1 MGPSPMP
8 NGMSALW
15 HASAAFRCAS
25 QGQASISGVYPTF
38 SGCIAVTSMPAA
50 AFNTL
55 MRAHGGFAC
64 APQLE
69 GRPSNGRRS
78 GCTASAQFCRCL
90 QHAIDE
96 RIRAAQ
102 IVSRIGQ
109 SLDRRP
115 IKPLG
120 DCRSRARASASGSPS
135 ASAVSQAC
143 FTT

>member
-64 APQLE
+64 APQHE
-69 GRPSNGRRS
+69 GTAIRGKRETSRRHADHRRLLHGRNRCAVDASVAGLFSDPHYRSEDDHDRARHSRNRPGESLTISPCRGRR
-78 GCTASAQFCRCL
+78 Q
-90 QHAIDE
+90 
-96 RIRAAQ
+96 
-102 IVSRIGQ
+102 
-109 SLDRRP
+109 
-115 IKPLG
+115 KP
-120 DCRSRARASASGSPS
+120 P
-135 ASAVSQAC
+135 
-143 FTT
+143 